1 MIRTQIYLTS
11 HQRRQLAV
19 LANSTGKRLSELIR
33 EAIDRYIEQDGRE
46 RRRVA
51 LRDPAGIWEG
61 RTDLPTL
68 RAIRDAWNRD

>member
-1 MIRTQIYLTS
+1 MDPSGLPTHAPDGGAIV
-11 HQRRQLAV
+11 V
-19 LANSTGKRLSELIR
+19 LLRK
-33 EAIDRYIEQDGRE
+33 AIDRYIEQDGRE

-51 LRDPAGIWEG
+51 LRDAAGIWEG